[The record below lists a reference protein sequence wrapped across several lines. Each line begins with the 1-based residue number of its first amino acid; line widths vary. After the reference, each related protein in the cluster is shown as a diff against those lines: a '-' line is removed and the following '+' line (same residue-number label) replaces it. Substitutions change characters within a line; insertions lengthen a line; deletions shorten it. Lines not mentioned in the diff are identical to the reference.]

1 MNSPSLCQVSVRNK
15 KSRSRL
21 LKSAFN
27 KNDLF
32 ATKRTFRRPMR
43 GDDDVTIFASTG
55 HSGIGQR
62 HAALSRSLQ
71 LGWENSHCTAAMDT
85 EKHVPGASHQSQPQH
100 STGS

>member
-32 ATKRTFRRPMR
+32 ATERTFIRPMR

-55 HSGIGQR
+55 HRGIGRR
-62 HAALSRSLQ
+62 HAALSRCLQ
-71 LGWENSHCTAAMDT
+71 LGRENSCCMAAVDT
-85 EKHVPGASHQSQPQH
+85 EKHVPGASHQSQSQH
-100 STGS
+100 FTGS